1 MNNLPQNPLGQPLI
15 QALIARFE
23 AERAE
28 AYATI
33 QLYLMAPVGVGDHPT
48 VVADLA
54 QATTKMAEA
63 EEALESL
70 TRNFLAP
77 SGRTPPPTPGAADEQ

>member
-23 AERAE
+23 AERTE

-48 VVADLA
+48 IVEDLA
-54 QATTKMAEA
+54 KATSKMAEA

-77 SGRTPPPTPGAADEQ
+77 SGRPPTPSPGFDDEQ